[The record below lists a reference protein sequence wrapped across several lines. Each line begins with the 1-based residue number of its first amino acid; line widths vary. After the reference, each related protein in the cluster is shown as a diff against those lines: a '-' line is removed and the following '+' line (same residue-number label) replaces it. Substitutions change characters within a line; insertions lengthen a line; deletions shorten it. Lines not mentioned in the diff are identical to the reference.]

1 MLNIKLKG
9 KKNICKYTRVQF
21 KGYSPSQKKNLS
33 LSIQPLNKDLIQ
45 MWVECLIN

>member
-9 KKNICKYTRVQF
+9 KKTYANIPGCNL
-21 KGYSPSQKKNLS
+21 KGIHLPKKKIS